1 MRAVRV
7 AGETLE
13 VVELPD
19 PTPGPGDAV
28 VEVERCGICGT
39 DLHLTHPPGAV
50 GLVPGHEV
58 AGRVVEVGAGVVGL
72 RIGQRVAVK
81 PSDPCGT
88 CSACVRERPNACPN
102 QWATHIGLGANGGYA
117 EYLRAPARSCVPV
130 PEHVSA
136 ADAALAEP
144 FAVALHGLS
153 LAEPVPAGTG
163 AAVIG
168 AGPIGLLVTAALVT
182 RGVAVTVVEPNP
194 RRAAVASALGAAA
207 VHASSG
213 ELDDGGQGST
223 SLVVECS
230 GAPGTID
237 DAIRLGRIGA
247 RVVLMGISGHPV
259 TIQAG
264 AWLLK
269 EISMS
274 PSVGYSM
281 ADFKAGVK
289 AVGDGVVTARKLQ
302 TETVGLDAAQRSFE
316 VLRRGEQVKVQL
328 APEVRID
335 EAPAANRAA

>member
-19 PTPGPGDAV
+19 PTPGPDGVV

-58 AGRVVEVGAGVVGL
+58 AGRVVEVGAEVRGL
-72 RIGQRVAVK
+72 RVGQRVAVK

-88 CSACVRERPNACPN
+88 CSACLRERPNACPN
-102 QWATHIGLGANGGYA
+102 QWATHIGLGINGGYA
-117 EYLRAPARSCVPV
+117 EYLRAPARSCVPI

-153 LAEPVPAGTG
+153 LVGTIPAGTD

-168 AGPIGLLVTAALVT
+168 AGPIGLLVTVALAT

-194 RRAAVASALGAAA
+194 RRAAVAAGLGATS
-207 VHASSG
+207 VHASCD

-237 DAIRLGRIGA
+237 DAIRLARVGA
-247 RVVLMGISGHPV
+247 NVVLMGISGHPV

-264 AWLLK
+264 QWLLK
-269 EISMS
+269 EIAVS

-289 AVGDGVVTARKLQ
+289 AVSDGVVTARLLE
-302 TETVGLDAAQRSFE
+302 TETVGLDAAQKSFE
-316 VLRRGEQVKVQL
+316 TLRRGEAVKVQL
-328 APEVRID
+328 APGAGLD
-335 EAPAANRAA
+335 EAAAAERAE